1 MALNFK
7 NPNQPNY
14 INLPKNPKPEE
25 VVFAL
30 VSAGEPFLAL
40 AYLSEGYKQKSYKGP
55 EEAGNITAGI
65 GINFSDMSPDTR
77 AEYLRV
83 AGCPEAKIKQINHSF
98 AKGNPIAIELSLEQ
112 ALTLADHYNKT
123 NSSLAAERRFGS
135 DFINSLPPM
144 RRAAVEYLYFHY
156 GEDGANKM
164 KTLMNKISNEG
175 FANLGGSVTSNRR
188 YIAPNGQEI
197 LFPNSRTGLILDLAF
212 KDMDNG
218 EFFALA
224 AAENLPAMESFA
236 AKFEQKAKSIV
247 NNLSNN
253 GSLKFSGNPIPKV
266 SDNTH
271 QYLAKLDKN
280 LYQYTEAQKKPNIDE
295 SEYLDIIRDRFV
307 EKAMNKG
314 IVPEIY
320 GKETAMN
327 NEERTYYDY
336 EGAEYA
342 NIKNMVDQHQG
353 SLFEKIPLLSDVIG
367 LFNSNDTK
375 PEFSETVINKNYLG
389 NNEGVEY
396 TA

>member
-55 EEAGNITAGI
+55 EEDGNITAGI

-83 AGCPEAKIKQINHSF
+83 AGYPEAKIKQINHSF
-98 AKGNPIAIELSLEQ
+98 AKGNPMAIELSLEQ

-135 DFINSLPPM
+135 DFMNSLPPM

-164 KTLMNKISNEG
+164 KTLMNKIGNEG

-280 LYQYTEAQKKPNIDE
+280 LYQYTESQKKPNIDE

-307 EKAMNKG
+307 KEAMNKG

-327 NEERTYYDY
+327 NEERTNYDY

>member
-83 AGCPEAKIKQINHSF
+83 AGYPEAKIKQINHSF

-135 DFINSLPPM
+135 DFMNSLPPM

-280 LYQYTEAQKKPNIDE
+280 LYQYTESQKKPNIDE

-307 EKAMNKG
+307 KEAMNKG

>member
-55 EEAGNITAGI
+55 EDAGNITAGI

-83 AGCPEAKIKQINHSF
+83 AGYPEAKIKQINHSF
-98 AKGNPIAIELSLEQ
+98 AKGNPMAIELSLEQ

-135 DFINSLPPM
+135 DFMNSLPPM

-280 LYQYTEAQKKPNIDE
+280 LYQYTESQKKPNIDE

-307 EKAMNKG
+307 KEAMNKG